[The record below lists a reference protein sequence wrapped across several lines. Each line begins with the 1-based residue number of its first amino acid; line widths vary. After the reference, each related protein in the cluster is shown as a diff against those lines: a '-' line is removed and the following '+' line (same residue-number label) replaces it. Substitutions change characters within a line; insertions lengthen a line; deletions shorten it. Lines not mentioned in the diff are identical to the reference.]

1 MTSNEQGSCER
12 ISSPFGS
19 PRRRRLALPL
29 AVLLAFFCGAPQLA
43 LADAQDKVPSEEDHL
58 VWAARACYL
67 EATWRESDC
76 IALLYVVQKRAE
88 RVERPWLDVLRD
100 YSALFAS
107 NPRAKEVRT
116 YPWGDVP
123 EKSEG
128 WNRRWQRLRELVV
141 EFASGQ
147 HEDPCPRAEH
157 WGGKMDKPRGRMVKA
172 RCAASTANTFYAVT
186 K

>member
-1 MTSNEQGSCER
+1 MTSNHQSACER
-12 ISSPFGS
+12 IS
-19 PRRRRLALPL
+19 PRFDSRSTLPIV
-29 AVLLAFFCGAPQLA
+29 ALLAFFAGVPQLA
-43 LADAQDKVPSEEDHL
+43 HADVEEQGSQENHL

-107 NPRAKEVRT
+107 NPRAQEVRA
-116 YPWGDVP
+116 YPWADVP
-123 EKSEG
+123 SKSEG
-128 WNRRWQRLRELVV
+128 WNRRWRRLRELVV

-147 HEDPCPRAEH
+147 HDDPCPRAEH

>member
-1 MTSNEQGSCER
+1 MTRSQDSTREIRIAPSVRRGS
-12 ISSPFGS
+12 
-19 PRRRRLALPL
+19 ALFW
-29 AVLLAFFCGAPQLA
+29 AVLACVLAMPPSAR
-43 LADAQDKVPSEEDHL
+43 ADSEGRGESGM

-76 IALLYVVQKRAE
+76 IALLYVVRKRAA
-88 RVERPWLDVLRD
+88 RVDRDWLDVLRD
-100 YSALFAS
+100 YSALFAN
-107 NPRAKEVRT
+107 NPRAKEVRA

-123 EKSEG
+123 GKSAT
-128 WNRRWQRLRELVV
+128 WNRRWEQLRNLVV
-141 EFASGQ
+141 EVASGQ

-186 K
+186 KAK